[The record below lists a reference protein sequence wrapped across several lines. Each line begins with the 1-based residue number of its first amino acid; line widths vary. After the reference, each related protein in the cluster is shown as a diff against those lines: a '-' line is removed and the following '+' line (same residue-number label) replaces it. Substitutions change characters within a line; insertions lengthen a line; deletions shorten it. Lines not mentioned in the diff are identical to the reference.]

1 MTDKHSSISFSKNN
15 KIANLSKHM
24 FGTNLEHIGDAIYR
38 NGIWAEVIN
47 NRKFCGPDKLV
58 WNNGLEHD
66 HLDFGIIQPWTGFN
80 ASAKHVMYA
89 HSNSEY
95 ITKGEEVVS
104 RYGSGKQSQQITI
117 REKSTLNRGVQQKI
131 FLTDPKDEFN
141 SDKLLKYLSAST
153 LIGGIPINPRIFNFF
168 SFTQ

>member
-1 MTDKHSSISFSKNN
+1 MNKSESSISFSIKNELS
-15 KIANLSKHM
+15 NLSKHM

-38 NGIWAEVIN
+38 NGIWAEVID

-58 WNNGLEHD
+58 WNNGLEND
-66 HLDFGIIQPWTGFN
+66 HLDFGIVQPWRGYN

-95 ITKGEEVVS
+95 IVKGQEIIS

-117 REKSTLNRGVQQKI
+117 REKSIIKRGIKQKI
-131 FLTDPKDEFN
+131 NIINSKDEYEF
-141 SDKLLKYLSAST
+141 SIYLKGENQKVFIIS
-153 LIGGIPINPRIFNFF
+153 GVFKN
-168 SFTQ
+168 